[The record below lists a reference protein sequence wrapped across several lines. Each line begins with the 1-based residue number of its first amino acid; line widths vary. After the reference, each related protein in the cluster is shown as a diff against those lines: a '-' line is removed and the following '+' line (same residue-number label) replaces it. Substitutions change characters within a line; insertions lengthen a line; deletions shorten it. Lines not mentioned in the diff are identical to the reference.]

1 MKAINLKTLIDS
13 YESLSQS
20 TLSSYLSIY
29 GIRIA
34 EKGKNDGIKAHEFDV
49 IKSFVSQFDDK
60 ESRMSLLDNF
70 YVGYKIPQIGK
81 EFDLLRINKD
91 SVVNVELKSEANEEK
106 ILTQLR
112 RNEYY
117 LKFLDKRIVL
127 FTYVQNTNTLYQL
140 NHTGCLETTTFDV
153 LSDELLKEN
162 GEIGYIDS
170 LFNPSNYLVSPF
182 NSTEKF
188 MGGEYFLTTQQ
199 EEIEAQISKVL
210 DSPKFEVV
218 ALTGSAGTGKTLL
231 TYDIAK
237 KLRERGEEV
246 LILHCGILN
255 EGQKR
260 LRDEYGW
267 SIYSAKSIDSDLN
280 LSKVNTIIIDEA
292 QRIRTRQFDLLVAK
306 AKEQNLKMLFSYDE
320 KQYLRN
326 EEKSIGISDK
336 VSALTQ
342 MVFKLTDK
350 IRTNKEIASFIA
362 SLFDSQKNL
371 VNIEYPNIDIYYCS
385 TAGDVVALSKALS
398 DKGWK
403 VPRYTP
409 GTHSTF
415 RYEAYEIKGADSA
428 HSVIGQE
435 FDKVVAVIDDTF
447 KYHDSGQLIASDPY
461 YSQRQ
466 MLYQILTRV
475 RLKLSIIILNNEP
488 MLERCLK
495 ILNSGRCF

>member
-20 TLSSYLSIY
+20 ILSSYLSIY

-34 EKGKNDGIKAHEFDV
+34 EKGKNDGIKAHEFDA

-70 YVGYKIPQIGK
+70 YVGYKIPQIPK

-140 NHTGCLETTTFDV
+140 NQTGCLETTTFDV

-162 GEIGYIDS
+162 REIGYIDS

-182 NSTEKF
+182 NNTEKF
-188 MGGEYFLTTQQ
+188 IENEYFLTNQQ
-199 EEIEAQISKVL
+199 EEIEAQIFKVL
-210 DSPKFEVV
+210 NSPKFEIV

-237 KLRERGEEV
+237 KLRERRKEV
-246 LILHCGILN
+246 LILHCGKLN
-255 EGQKR
+255 EGQQM
-260 LRDEYGW
+260 LRDRYKW
-267 SIYSAKSIDSDLN
+267 NICQAKYIKKDDLC
-280 LSKVNTIIIDEA
+280 KYRVVIVDES
-292 QRIRTRQFDLLVAK
+292 QRVHKRQFDLLVTT
-306 AKEQNLKMLFSYDE
+306 AKEQNLKILFSYDE

-326 EEKSIGISDK
+326 EEKSIGISDR

-350 IRTNKEIASFIA
+350 IRTNKEIASFIV

-371 VNIEYPNIDIYYCS
+371 GNIEYPNIDIYYCS
-385 TAGDVVALSKALS
+385 TAKDVIALSKSLLG
-398 DKGWK
+398 KGWK
-403 VPRYTP
+403 VPIYTP
-409 GTHSTF
+409 GIYSAY
-415 RYEAYEIKGADSA
+415 RYQVYGVQGEDSA

-447 KYHDSGQLIASDPY
+447 KYDDSGQLIASNPY

-495 ILNSGRCF
+495 ILGR

>member
-20 TLSSYLSIY
+20 ILSSYLSIY

-34 EKGKNDGIKAHEFDV
+34 EKGKNDGIKAHEVDV

-91 SVVNVELKSEANEEK
+91 SVVNVELKSKANEEK

-140 NHTGCLETTTFDV
+140 NQTGYLETTTFDI
-153 LSDELLKEN
+153 LSNELLKEN
-162 GEIGYIDS
+162 HEIGNIDN

-182 NSTEKF
+182 NNTEKF
-188 MGGEYFLTTQQ
+188 IADEYFLTGQQ
-199 EEIEAQISKVL
+199 EEIEAQIFKVL

-255 EGQKR
+255 EGQKM
-260 LRDEYGW
+260 LRDRYKW
-267 SIYSAKSIDSDLN
+267 NICQAKDIKKDDLC
-280 LSKVNTIIIDEA
+280 KYRVIIVDES
-292 QRIRTRQFDLLVAK
+292 QRIYKRQFDLLVAT
-306 AKEQNLKMLFSYDE
+306 AKEQNLKILFSYDE
-320 KQYLRN
+320 KQYLHN
-326 EEKSIGISDK
+326 AEKSRAISDR
-336 VSALTQ
+336 VSDLTQ
-342 MVFKLTDK
+342 MVFNLTDK

-362 SLFDSQKNL
+362 SLFDCRRSLSNTG
-371 VNIEYPNIDIYYCS
+371 YPNIDIYYCS
-385 TAGDVVALSKALS
+385 TAKDVIALSESLS

-409 GTHSTF
+409 GTRSIF
-415 RYEAYEIKGADSA
+415 NYQVYGMAGEDSA

-435 FDKVVAVIDDTF
+435 FDKVVAVIDGTF
-447 KYHDSGQLIASDPY
+447 KYDDSGQLIASNPY

-495 ILNSGRCF
+495 ILGR

>member
-13 YESLSQS
+13 YESLSKD
-20 TLSSYLSIY
+20 TLTRYFSIY
-29 GIRIA
+29 GIRLA
-34 EKGKNDGIKAHEFDV
+34 EEGKNDGIKAREFDV

-127 FTYVQNTNTLYQL
+127 FTYVQKTNTHYQL
-140 NHTGCLETTTFDV
+140 NGTGCLETTTFDI
-153 LSDELLKEN
+153 LSNELLKEN
-162 GEIGYIDS
+162 REIGNIDN

-182 NSTEKF
+182 NNTEKF
-188 MGGEYFLTTQQ
+188 IADEYFLTGQQ
-199 EEIEAQISKVL
+199 EEIEAQIFKML

-255 EGQKR
+255 EGQKM
-260 LRDEYGW
+260 LRDRYGW
-267 SIYSAKSIDSDLN
+267 SICYAGSINSLDF
-280 LSKVNTIIIDEA
+280 SKFNVIIVDES
-292 QRIRTRQFDLLVAK
+292 QRIWTWQFELLVGR
-306 AKEQNLKMLFSYDE
+306 AKEHNIKILFSYDE
-320 KQYLRN
+320 KQYLHDDERKRDIPN
-326 EEKSIGISDK
+326 R
-336 VSALTQ
+336 VSAILTRKPI
-342 MVFKLTDK
+342 FRLTDK
-350 IRTNKEIASFIA
+350 IRTNKEIASFIGC
-362 SLFDSQKNL
+362 LFDRQKSLSNKK
-371 VNIEYPNIDIYYCS
+371 YPNIDIYYCS

-403 VPRYTP
+403 VPKYTP
-409 GTHSTF
+409 GIYSEYP
-415 RYEAYEIKGADSA
+415 YEVYGVQGEDSA

-435 FDKVVAVIDDTF
+435 FGKVVAVIDDTF
-447 KYHDSGQLIASDPY
+447 KYNDSGQLIASNPY

-495 ILNSGRCF
+495 ILGR